1 MNVAGI
7 LSRVE
12 ADVGRRVVPAG
23 EVLLDLLLA
32 QSTATTRPQ
41 LVAWSK
47 LSAPTV
53 GQSMERLVRLGLVAE
68 VGQRS
73 GDLGRSPALYEV
85 SAGAG
90 LLAAMDLGGNNVRV
104 ALTDARG
111 LVLAEGQ
118 EPSQV
123 DDGGVL
129 DQATTLAHRLR
140 AQLDRTSPFRGS
152 PFACA
157 GVSLPGVVDPQ
168 TRLLHYAWNI
178 GATGPVDAAGQL
190 ERSLGAPVVV
200 DNNVNLAALGEQ
212 WQGATR
218 EVPTFAVVSV
228 GAGMGAGIVHDGR
241 LLHGVHGAAGE
252 VSFLPLSAG
261 FHRSRPLS
269 PDEGGGITLLT
280 RARRRKDW
288 GSKGAPG
295 SVQDLF
301 ERARAG
307 HRGAL
312 RLVREESERVAL
324 VIASIA
330 ALVDPGVVVLAGGVG
345 SNPHLVELVE
355 DRLAELAPYPPTIIP
370 AALGE
375 RASLVGAIRLA
386 TQEMRPRL
394 LRALQETS
402 A

>member
-1 MNVAGI
+1 VA
-7 LSRVE
+7 
-12 ADVGRRVVPAG
+12 RRVIPAG
-23 EVLLDLLLA
+23 EVLLALLLDQ
-32 QSTATTRPQ
+32 QSAATRPQ
-41 LVAWSK
+41 LVRWSK

-53 GQSMERLVRLGLVAE
+53 GQSIERLLGLGLVAE
-68 VGQRS
+68 VGRRS
-73 GDLGRSPALYEV
+73 GDLGRSPTLYEV

-90 LLAAMDLGGNNVRV
+90 LLVAMDLGGNNVRV

-118 EPSQV
+118 EPSRL

-129 DQATTLAHRLR
+129 RQAAALAVRLR
-140 AQLDRTSPFRGS
+140 DRLDPGPFRDS

-157 GVSLPGVVDPQ
+157 GVSLPGVVDPR
-168 TRLLHYAWNI
+168 TGLLHYAWNI
-178 GATGPVDAAGQL
+178 GATTPMDAAGPL
-190 ERSLGAPVVV
+190 EESLGTSVVV

-212 WQGATR
+212 WQGATQD
-218 EVPTFAVVSV
+218 VPTFAVISV
-228 GAGMGAGIVHDGR
+228 GAGMGAGIVHEGR
-241 LLHGVHGAAGE
+241 LLKGVHGAAGE

-280 RARRRKDW
+280 RARARRDW
-288 GSKGAPG
+288 GSGGPPV

-301 ERARAG
+301 ERAEAG
-307 HRGAL
+307 HRGAR
-312 RLVREESERVAL
+312 RLIDDESERIAL

-330 ALVDPGVVVLAGGVG
+330 ALVDPGTVVLAGGVG
-345 SNPHLVELVE
+345 SNPHLLELVE
-355 DRLAELAPYPPTIIP
+355 QRLTELAPYPPTLLP

-386 TQEMRPRL
+386 TQEVRPRL
-394 LRALQETS
+394 LTALRE
-402 A
+402 AAAG

>member
-1 MNVAGI
+1 VA
-7 LSRVE
+7 
-12 ADVGRRVVPAG
+12 RRVIPAG
-23 EVLLDLLLA
+23 EVLLALLLDQPSA
-32 QSTATTRPQ
+32 ATRPQ
-41 LVAWSK
+41 LVRWSR
-47 LSAPTV
+47 LSPPTV
-53 GQSMERLVRLGLVAE
+53 GQSIERLVRLGLVAE
-68 VGQRS
+68 VGRRS
-73 GDLGRSPALYEV
+73 GDLGRSPTLYEV

-90 LLAAMDLGGNNVRV
+90 LLVAMDLGGNNVRV

-118 EPSQV
+118 EPSRL

-129 DQATTLAHRLR
+129 QQASALALRLR
-140 AQLDRTSPFRGS
+140 DSLDPGPFRGS

-157 GVSLPGVVDPQ
+157 GVSLPGVVDPR
-168 TRLLHYAWNI
+168 TGLLHYAWNI
-178 GATGPVDAAGQL
+178 GATTPIDAAGPL
-190 ERSLGAPVVV
+190 EESLGTPVVV

-212 WQGATR
+212 WQGATQD
-218 EVPTFAVVSV
+218 VPTFAVVSV
-228 GAGMGAGIVHDGR
+228 GAGMGAGIVHEGR
-241 LLHGVHGAAGE
+241 LLKGVHGAAGE

-280 RARRRKDW
+280 RARARRDW
-288 GSKGAPG
+288 GSGGPPA

-301 ERARAG
+301 ERAEAG
-307 HRGAL
+307 HRGAR
-312 RLVREESERVAL
+312 RLIHDESERVAL

-330 ALVDPGVVVLAGGVG
+330 ALVDPGTVVLAGGVG
-345 SNPHLVELVE
+345 SNPHLLELVE
-355 DRLAELAPYPPTIIP
+355 QRLTELAPYPPTLLP

-394 LRALQETS
+394 LTTLREA
-402 A
+402 AG

>member
-1 MNVAGI
+1 MARRGI
-7 LSRVE
+7 
-12 ADVGRRVVPAG
+12 PAG
-23 EVLLDLLLA
+23 EVLLELLLDQ
-32 QSTATTRPQ
+32 QSAATRPQ

-53 GQSMERLVRLGLVAE
+53 GQSMERLVGLGFVAE

-73 GDLGRSPALYEV
+73 GDLGRSPVLYEI

-90 LLAAMDLGGNNVRV
+90 LLVAMDLGGNNVRV

-123 DDGGVL
+123 EGGGVL
-129 DQATTLAHRLR
+129 DQAVTLARRLR
-140 AQLDRTSPFRGS
+140 ERLDKGSPFHGS
-152 PFACA
+152 AFACA
-157 GVSLPGVVDPQ
+157 GVSLPGVVDPR
-168 TRLLHYAWNI
+168 TGLLHYAWNI

-190 ERSLGAPVVV
+190 ERSLETHVVV

-218 EVPTFAVVSV
+218 DVPTFAVVSV
-228 GAGMGAGIVHDGR
+228 GAGMGAGIVHDGS
-241 LLHGVHGAAGE
+241 LLRGVHGAAGE

-261 FHRSRPLS
+261 FHRTRPLS
-269 PDEGGGITLLT
+269 PDEGGGITLLA
-280 RARRRKDW
+280 RARLRRDW
-288 GSKGAPG
+288 GSQGAPS
-295 SVQDLF
+295 SVHDLF
-301 ERARAG
+301 ERAKAG

-312 RLVREESERVAL
+312 RLVREESERISL

-330 ALVDPGVVVLAGGVG
+330 AVVDPGTVLLAGGVG
-345 SNPHLVELVE
+345 SNPDLLDMVEQ
-355 DRLAELAPYPPTIIP
+355 RLTELAPYPPTLLP

-375 RASLVGAIRLA
+375 RASLVGAVRLA
-386 TQEMRPRL
+386 AQERRPRL
-394 LRALQETS
+394 LRSLQD
-402 A
+402 AAG